1 MSINHTIAA
10 RVAEEL
16 KSRGWEKHTATCVD
30 HGSRRT
36 NKTKRTLWSIV
47 MELRAGLI
55 NTEADLI
62 ETAAG
67 MDY

>member
-1 MSINHTIAA
+1 MSINHTISA
-10 RVAEEL
+10 RFAEEL

-30 HGSRRT
+30 HVKARSDDPD
-36 NKTKRTLWSIV
+36 RTLWSIV